1 LKNYSRNNKDKIN
14 RNVVNGIL
22 ARTYLNTGEWSK
34 AAASAK
40 IAREGFA
47 LMAPEK
53 YKEGF
58 NDIRM

>member
-1 LKNYSRNNKDKIN
+1 
-14 RNVVNGIL
+14 L

-47 LMAPEK
+47 FMAPEK

-58 NDIRM
+58 NDIENGEWIWGHADSGTV